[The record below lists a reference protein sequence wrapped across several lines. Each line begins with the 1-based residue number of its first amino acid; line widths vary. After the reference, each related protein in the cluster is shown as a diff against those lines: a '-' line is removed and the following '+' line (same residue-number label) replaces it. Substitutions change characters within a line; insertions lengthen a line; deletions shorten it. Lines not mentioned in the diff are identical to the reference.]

1 MILLK
6 SFPAQ
11 VNLSA
16 ITQLLWQHKVPH
28 RVRFINDEQ
37 QLWLQDADQYGVE
50 KRS

>member
-16 ITQLLWQHKVPH
+16 ITQVLWQHNVPH

-37 QLWLQDADQYGVE
+37 QLWLQDAKQ
-50 KRS
+50 